1 MNENRLRNANKDLNN
16 VKDPPT
22 PNPRRKNSGNR
33 DHNIPVINV
42 NKATRRGKTYS
53 SGTIEL

>member
-33 DHNIPVINV
+33 DHNMPVINV
-42 NKATRRGKTYS
+42 NKTARRGKT
-53 SGTIEL
+53 L